1 MKLSRF
7 RVTNYRNVIDS
18 DWIDTTSITA
28 FVGQNEAGKS
38 NLFEALHRLNPYD
51 DADYDPDED
60 WPVDDWRG
68 RKDAEGCVVCQALF
82 RFEEGETEAFLEYAS
97 AQSEE
102 AEDEAGE
109 DEADEDEAGEDEAGE
124 DEAKETDVT
133 TVPDG
138 VLLFAER
145 CYGGETIFQLADRN
159 GDALK
164 HEDFNLSDEKVVKW
178 ALENIPEFVLVQE
191 YEISGAQVEL
201 DQLKARWDQAG
212 RDNRH
217 TLSPDDQTILIVLD
231 LADIDID
238 DVVEKG
244 GTSDGRTLRQFDTR
258 AASAYLSQQFQK
270 LWQQKKVR
278 FDIAVDGAT
287 LNIFTVD
294 DAIGFPVRLNR
305 RSTGFRWYV
314 SFAWKFTHASE
325 GDFENCILLL
335 EEPGIHL
342 HYSGQ
347 RDLLAVLENLSK
359 MNSILYTTHLSS
371 MVDQANP
378 ERVRIVETDD
388 EHHLRVM
395 HGVVSSQS
403 APMAVIE
410 SALGLTADL
419 SGMLGNR
426 KVLIVEGGTDALI
439 LGKLSGLL
447 GKDGKQGLSDQIYMW
462 PAESSTKAPMY
473 AAFAIGQRWDAGVL
487 LDTDEAGAMAHEK
500 IKKMDLK
507 EYAQETGHEFRVLM
521 MGKAAGVKKTD
532 VAIEDIFP
540 DQWYLDCVNRTYSV
554 ALTLSDLPEDGTT
567 LIAKRVEVALKAKH
581 NREPIKKDVLKE
593 MLRDFDSWK
602 SVDDLPEGAADSAE
616 MLFKKI
622 NGAFGV

>member
-7 RVTNYRNVIDS
+7 RISNYRNVIDS
-18 DWIDTTSITA
+18 GWIETTSVTA

-38 NLFEALHRLNPYD
+38 NLFEALHRLHPYD

-60 WPVDDWRG
+60 WPVDDWKG
-68 RKDAEGCVVCQALF
+68 RKNAKGNVVSRALYAFEDDEATELFEFATVPPEGGADGEGGEGVVVAAVPEGAQLF
-82 RFEEGETEAFLEYAS
+82 AQHRYGYAS
-97 AQSEE
+97 AFYVADSS
-102 AEDEAGE
+102 GE
-109 DEADEDEAGEDEAGE
+109 ILE
-124 DEAKETDVT
+124 
-133 TVPDG
+133 
-138 VLLFAER
+138 
-145 CYGGETIFQLADRN
+145 
-159 GDALK
+159 
-164 HEDFNLSDEKVVKW
+164 HEKLNLSTEKVREW
-178 ALENIPEFVLVQE
+178 SLENAPKFVLIQD
-191 YEISGAQVEL
+191 YEFSGAQVEL
-201 DQLKARWDQAG
+201 DQLKARWDKVG

-217 TLSPDDQTILIVLD
+217 KLSSADQTILIVLD
-231 LADIDID
+231 LAEIDID

-244 GTSDGRTLRQFDTR
+244 STSDGRTLRQFDTR
-258 AASAYLSQQFQK
+258 AASAYLSKQFRK
-270 LWQQKKVR
+270 LWRQKKVS
-278 FDIAVDGAT
+278 FDIAVDGTT

-325 GDFENCILLL
+325 GDFQNCILLL

-347 RDLLAVLENLSK
+347 RDLLGVFEHLSET
-359 MNSILYTTHLSS
+359 NGILYTTHLSS

-378 ERVRIVETDD
+378 ERVRIIETDE
-388 EHHLRVM
+388 EHHLKVT

-410 SALGLTADL
+410 SALGLTSDL

-439 LGKLSGLL
+439 LSKLSGLL
-447 GKDGKQGLSDQIYMW
+447 AKEGKEGLSDQVYMW
-462 PAESSTKAPMY
+462 PAETSTKAPMY

-487 LDTDEAGAMAHEK
+487 LDTDEAGNQAHEK

-507 EYAQETGHEFRVLM
+507 EYSDETGHEFRVLM
-521 MGKAAGVKKTD
+521 IGQASGVKKTD
-532 VAIEDIFP
+532 VAIEDLFP
-540 DQWYLDCVNRTYSV
+540 DDWFLDCANRAYGV
-554 ALTLSDLPEDGTT
+554 ALTLADLPEDGTT
-567 LIAKRVEVALKAKH
+567 LIAKRVEAALTMKH
-581 NREPIKKDVLKE
+581 SRELKKKDVLSE

-602 SVDDLPEGAADSAE
+602 KVSDLPKGTAANAE
-616 MLFKKI
+616 RLFKKI